1 MGVVY
6 EVAKIGETMET
17 DGLEILSWNRVLD
30 GCGYAGGDHGF
41 VAGGIQLVVEER
53 DIDVWILDV
62 ESERFAGRVVAVEA
76 LLIRLF
82 RCKWI
87 QMDLPKRM

>member
-1 MGVVY
+1 MLVLT
-6 EVAKIGETMET
+6 KISEIVET
-17 DGLEILSWNRVLD
+17 DGLEILSWNRVMD
-30 GCGYAGGDHGF
+30 GCGYAGGDHRF

-62 ESERFAGRVVAVEA
+62 VSERFAGRIVAVEA
-76 LLIRLF
+76 LLIKLF

-87 QMDLPKRM
+87 QMDLPERI